1 MNALKLYWTQ
11 RRQESIATF
20 TALVTSSIM
29 FLIPAIWYHH
39 PRIVI
44 LAWMLTSVGN
54 IGHALTMV
62 FVHYAQHKAKLK
74 MSSNSFARLLV
85 SLMLSLSV
93 LRAGAA
99 DSPYTQPPPGT
110 TAPFEFDLQLS
121 TGIPDNQNNPQPLIP
136 AAVCVGVG
144 VGIIG
149 WIGIKIWSACLDIQ
163 IRNATNKPV
172 ANFQSAG
179 DTIPSPVNTSN
190 PVTGSGCECQ
200 NPPTIDPLP
209 LLLEHYDGNSWV
221 PISVGVIPGQQSFVP
236 DTGTWRITPMRIV
249 ATPNSMVVP
258 PGTLEESV
266 DLRTWS
272 VVSVNGSVRTVTP
285 EPNHFYRIR

>member
-11 RRQESIATF
+11 RRQESIATLNF
-20 TALVTSSIM
+20 LVTSSLM

-44 LAWMLTSVGN
+44 LAWMLTSLGN
-54 IGHALTMV
+54 IGHAVTMV
-62 FVHYAQHKAKLK
+62 LVHYQQHKAKLK
-74 MSSNSFARLLV
+74 FGSSGYVRLLV

-93 LRAGAA
+93 LRAA
-99 DSPYTQPPPGT
+99 DSPYTQPPPSGT

-149 WIGIKIWSACLDIQ
+149 WIGIKIWSACLNIQ

-172 ANFQSAG
+172 ANFQAAG
-179 DTIPSPVNTSN
+179 NTIPSPVNTSN

-200 NPPTIDPLP
+200 NPPTADPLP
-209 LLLEHYDGNSWV
+209 LLLEHYDGQSWA
-221 PISVGVIPGQQSFVP
+221 PISVGMIPGQQSFVP
-236 DTGTWRITPMRIV
+236 DTGTWRIAPMAII
-249 ATPNSMVVP
+249 ATRNAMIVP
-258 PGTLEESV
+258 PGTLETSA
-266 DLRTWS
+266 DLRTWA
-272 VVSVNGSVRTVTP
+272 VVSVSGSVRSVTP